1 MLVITRTQEFGN
13 RPGLS
18 EPEKAKIWL
27 KLSEI
32 NGQRTQIYA
41 RNQQIEQCE
50 ASEKM
55 KMLVKTERLEFGR
68 KGCEVTGPNQGS

>member
-1 MLVITRTQEFGN
+1 MDDALKGKWISFATLLIQMLVITRILGFGN
-13 RPGLS
+13 RTGLS

-50 ASEKM
+50 ASGETEKC
-55 KMLVKTERLEFGR
+55 L
-68 KGCEVTGPNQGS
+68 

>member
-1 MLVITRTQEFGN
+1 MLVITRTLEFGN
-13 RPGLS
+13 RTGLS

-50 ASEKM
+50 ASEE
-55 KMLVKTERLEFGR
+55 TENACENR
-68 KGCEVTGPNQGS
+68 KSRIWQERM